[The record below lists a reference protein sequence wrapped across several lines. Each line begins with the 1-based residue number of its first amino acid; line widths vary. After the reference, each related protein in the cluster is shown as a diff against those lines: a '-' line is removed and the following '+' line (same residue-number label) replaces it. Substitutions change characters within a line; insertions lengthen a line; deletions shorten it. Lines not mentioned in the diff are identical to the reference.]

1 MQPKLLRVLQDGQ
14 YEPVGEDIARK
25 VDVRVIAATNLD
37 LREEARARRFR
48 QDLFYRLNVF
58 PLELPPL
65 RARKDDIPP
74 LAAHFVAQASRR
86 YGVSALQLMKED
98 ADRLQRYDW
107 PGNIR
112 ELQNVIERAVIL
124 SKGSRLRLDLALAG
138 VPAAMP
144 SFGAADDPQLP
155 ILTEDEW
162 DQRYRA
168 NLLNALKRAE
178 GRIYGP
184 GGAADL
190 LGLKP
195 TTLTSRLRAHRISSP
210 QSR

>member
-1 MQPKLLRVLQDGQ
+1 
-14 YEPVGEDIARK
+14 
-25 VDVRVIAATNLD
+25 
-37 LREEARARRFR
+37 
-48 QDLFYRLNVF
+48 
-58 PLELPPL
+58 LPPL
-65 RARKDDIPP
+65 RARKDDIPL
-74 LAAHFVAQASRR
+74 LAAHFVAQASKR
-86 YGVSALQLMKED
+86 YGVSTLRLMKED
-98 ADRLQRYDW
+98 GDRLQRYDW

-138 VPAAMP
+138 VPAATP
-144 SFGAADDPQLP
+144 WFVAADDPQVS

-195 TTLTSRLRAHRISSP
+195 TTLTSRLRAHRISAP